1 MSTQSEQQ
9 TEQPGPD
16 RESSSLTRLS
26 EEQLKIA
33 LTEMADSHPTFLQHL
48 FKQAATTEDGR
59 SPSPPKDGPG
69 TSNPSGNP
77 SHGKPAPLLSLASPL
92 RFAYGEQLQLCRTGH
107 SLDASLPSHIP
118 PPSLVGALCVYICL
132 E

>member
-1 MSTQSEQQ
+1 MSTQPEQQ

-16 RESSSLTRLS
+16 RESSAPARLS

-33 LTEMADSHPTFLQHL
+33 LTEMADSDPTFLQQL
-48 FKQAATTEDGR
+48 FKQAAPTEDGH

-77 SHGKPAPLLSLASPL
+77 SHGKPAPLLRLSLAPPL
-92 RFAYGEQLQLCRTGH
+92 RFTRGEQLQLSVARN
-107 SLDASLPSHIP
+107 A
-118 PPSLVGALCVYICL
+118 A
-132 E
+132 